1 MLRLDNRIAFI
12 SGIGSV
18 GEGWGNGRATAV
30 VMARQGATIF
40 GTDINLAAAEATVA
54 TIRGE
59 GHAASAVRCDMTDGD
74 DVKAA
79 VDACLARHGRIDIL
93 VNNVGGSAPG
103 DPVSMEEDVWHAQM
117 DLNLKSVF
125 LACKHVLPVMQAQH
139 MAAGKGGAIVNIA
152 SVAGVRDQPGRQY
165 IAYAASKAGVI
176 RMSKA
181 IAIDNARRG
190 IRCNTVVPGLMNTP
204 LVTERLARQI
214 GGNDA
219 EKLIAERNAR
229 VPIGQMGD
237 GWDVAHAV
245 LFLASD
251 EARHITATEIIVDGG
266 LTATRP

>member
-1 MLRLDNRIAFI
+1 MLRLDGKIAFI
-12 SGIGSV
+12 SGMGSV

-30 VMARQGATIF
+30 VMARQGATVF

-59 GHAASAVRCDMTDGD
+59 GYHANAVRCDMTDGED
-74 DVKAA
+74 IKAA
-79 VDACLARHGRIDIL
+79 VDTCMARHGRIDIL

-103 DPVSMEEDVWHAQM
+103 DPVSMMEEVWHAQM

-125 LACKHVLPVMQAQH
+125 LTAKHVLPFMQAQ
-139 MAAGKGGAIVNIA
+139 AKGVIVNIA

-181 IAIDNARRG
+181 IAIDNARKG

-204 LVTERLARQI
+204 LVSERLARQI

-219 EKLIAERNAR
+219 EKLIAERHAR

-251 EARHITATEIIVDGG
+251 EAKHITATEIVVDGG

>member
-1 MLRLDNRIAFI
+1 MLRLDGKIAFI

-30 VMARQGATIF
+30 VMARQGATVF

-54 TIRGE
+54 TIRAE
-59 GHAASAVRCDMTDGD
+59 GYQAHAVRCDMTDSED
-74 DVKAA
+74 TKAA
-79 VDACLARHGRIDIL
+79 VDTCMARHGRIDIL

-103 DPVSMEEDVWHAQM
+103 DPVSMMEEVWHAQM

-125 LACKHVLPVMQAQH
+125 LTAKHILPIMQAQF
-139 MAAGKGGAIVNIA
+139 AQDGAKGVIVNIA

-204 LVTERLARQI
+204 LVSERLARQI

-219 EKLIAERNAR
+219 EKLIAERHAR

-251 EARHITATEIIVDGG
+251 EARHITATEIVVDGG

>member
-1 MLRLDNRIAFI
+1 MLRLDGKIAFI
-12 SGIGSV
+12 SGMGSV

-30 VMARQGATIF
+30 VMARQGATVF
-40 GTDINLAAAEATVA
+40 GTDINIAAAEATVA
-54 TIRGE
+54 TIRAE
-59 GHAASAVRCDMTDGD
+59 GQQAHAVRCDMTDSED
-74 DVKAA
+74 IKAA
-79 VDACLARHGRIDIL
+79 VDICMGRHGRIDIL

-103 DPVSMEEDVWHAQM
+103 DPVSMMEEVWHAQM

-125 LACKHVLPVMQAQH
+125 LTAKHVLPIMQQQ
-139 MAAGKGGAIVNIA
+139 GSGVIVNIA

-181 IAIDNARRG
+181 IAIDNARKG

-204 LVTERLARQI
+204 LVSERLARQI

-251 EARHITATEIIVDGG
+251 EAKHITATEIVVDGG

>member
-1 MLRLDNRIAFI
+1 MLRLDGRIAFI

-30 VMARQGATIF
+30 LLARQGATVF

-54 TIRGE
+54 TITAE
-59 GHAASAVRCDMTDGD
+59 GHLAGAVRCDMTDGE

-79 VDACLARHGRIDIL
+79 VDNCLARHGCIDIL

-103 DPVSMEEDVWHAQM
+103 DPVSMMEEVWHAQM

-125 LACKHVLPVMQAQH
+125 LTCKYVLPVMQAQY
-139 MAAGKGGAIVNIA
+139 ATSGRGGAIVNIA

-204 LVTERLARQI
+204 LVSERLARQI

-251 EARHITATEIIVDGG
+251 EAKHITATEIIVDGG

>member
-1 MLRLDNRIAFI
+1 MLRLDGKIAFI
-12 SGIGSV
+12 SGMGSV

-30 VMARQGATIF
+30 LMARQGATVF
-40 GTDINLAAAEATVA
+40 GTDINFAAAEATVA
-54 TIRGE
+54 KIHAE
-59 GHAASAVRCDMTDGD
+59 GHHAAAVRCDATDSE

-79 VDACLARHGRIDIL
+79 VDNCLARHGRIDIL

-103 DPVSMEEDVWHAQM
+103 DPVSMLEEVWHAQM

-139 MAAGKGGAIVNIA
+139 AAAGRGGVIVNVA

-245 LFLASD
+245 LFLVSD
-251 EARHITATEIIVDGG
+251 EAKHITATEIVVDGG
-266 LTATRP
+266 LTATRA

>member
-1 MLRLDNRIAFI
+1 MLRLDGKIAFI
-12 SGIGSV
+12 SGMGSV

-30 VMARQGATIF
+30 LMARQGATVF
-40 GTDINLAAAEATVA
+40 GTDVNIAAAEATVA
-54 TIRGE
+54 TIHAE
-59 GHAASAVRCDMTDGD
+59 GNQAAAVRCDMTDST

-103 DPVSMEEDVWHAQM
+103 DPVSMLEEVWHAQM
-117 DLNLKSVF
+117 DLNLKTVF
-125 LACKHVLPVMQAQH
+125 LACKHVLPVMQSQA
-139 MAAGKGGAIVNIA
+139 KGVIVNVA

-181 IAIDNARRG
+181 VAIDNARRG

-204 LVTERLARQI
+204 LVTERLAGQI
-214 GGNDA
+214 GGNDV

-245 LFLASD
+245 LFLVSD
-251 EARHITATEIIVDGG
+251 EAKHITATEIVVDGG

>member
-1 MLRLDNRIAFI
+1 MLRLDGKIAFI

-30 VMARQGATIF
+30 VMARQGATVF

-59 GHAASAVRCDMTDGD
+59 GHQAHAVRCDMTDRED
-74 DVKAA
+74 IKAA
-79 VDACLARHGRIDIL
+79 VDICMARHGRIDIL

-103 DPVSMEEDVWHAQM
+103 DPVSMMEEVWHAQM

-125 LACKHVLPVMQAQH
+125 LTAKHVLPIMQAQ
-139 MAAGKGGAIVNIA
+139 AKGVIVNIA

-181 IAIDNARRG
+181 IAIDNARKG

-204 LVTERLARQI
+204 LVSERLARQI

-251 EARHITATEIIVDGG
+251 EAKHITATEIVVDGG

>member
-1 MLRLDNRIAFI
+1 MLRLDGKIAFI
-12 SGIGSV
+12 SGMGSV

-30 VMARQGATIF
+30 VMARQGATVF
-40 GTDINLAAAEATVA
+40 GTDVNLAAAENTVA
-54 TIRGE
+54 TIHAE
-59 GHAASAVRCDMTDGD
+59 GGLAAAVRCDMTDGE
-74 DVKAA
+74 DVQAA
-79 VDACLARHGRIDIL
+79 VAVCLARHGRIDIL

-103 DPVSMEEDVWHAQM
+103 DPVSMLEEVWQAQM
-117 DLNLKSVF
+117 DLNLKTVF
-125 LACKHVLPVMQAQH
+125 LACKYVLPVMQAQ
-139 MAAGKGGAIVNIA
+139 GRGVIVNIA

-181 IAIDNARRG
+181 VAIDNARKG

-204 LVTERLARQI
+204 LVSERLARQI

-219 EKLIAERNAR
+219 EKLIAERHAR

-251 EARHITATEIIVDGG
+251 EAKHITATEIIVDGG

>member
-1 MLRLDNRIAFI
+1 MLRLDGKIALI
-12 SGIGSV
+12 SGMGSV

-30 VMARQGATIF
+30 VMARQGATVF

-54 TIRGE
+54 TIRAE
-59 GHAASAVRCDMTDGD
+59 GHQAHAVRCDMTDSED
-74 DVKAA
+74 IKAA
-79 VDACLARHGRIDIL
+79 VDICMARHGRIDIL

-103 DPVSMEEDVWHAQM
+103 DPVSMMEEVWHAQM

-125 LACKHVLPVMQAQH
+125 LTAKHVLPIMQAQ
-139 MAAGKGGAIVNIA
+139 AKGVIVNIA

-181 IAIDNARRG
+181 IAIDNARKG

-204 LVTERLARQI
+204 LVSERLARQI

-251 EARHITATEIIVDGG
+251 EAKHITATEIVVDGG

>member
-1 MLRLDNRIAFI
+1 MLRLDGKIAFI
-12 SGIGSV
+12 SGMGSV

-30 VMARQGATIF
+30 VMARQGAVVF
-40 GTDINLAAAEATVA
+40 GTDVNLAAAEATVA

-59 GHAASAVRCDMTDGD
+59 GHQAAAVRCDMTDSD

-79 VDACLARHGRIDIL
+79 VDTCLARHGRIDIL

-103 DPVSMEEDVWHAQM
+103 DPVSMLEEVWHAQM
-117 DLNLKSVF
+117 DLNLKTVF
-125 LACKHVLPVMQAQH
+125 LACKHVLPVMQGQ
-139 MAAGKGGAIVNIA
+139 GRGVIVNVA

-251 EARHITATEIIVDGG
+251 EAKHITATEIIVDGG

>member
-1 MLRLDNRIAFI
+1 MLRLDGKIAFI
-12 SGIGSV
+12 SGMGSV

-30 VMARQGATIF
+30 VMARQGATVF
-40 GTDINLAAAEATVA
+40 GTDLNLAAAEATVA
-54 TIRGE
+54 TIRAE
-59 GHAASAVRCDMTDGD
+59 GGQAHAVRCDMTDSE

-79 VDACLARHGRIDIL
+79 VEACMARHGRIDIL

-103 DPVSMEEDVWHAQM
+103 DPVSMLEEVWHAQM

-125 LACKHVLPVMQAQH
+125 LACKHVLPIMQSQ
-139 MAAGKGGAIVNIA
+139 GKGAIVNVA

-181 IAIDNARRG
+181 IAIDNARKG

-204 LVTERLARQI
+204 LVSERLARQI

-245 LFLASD
+245 LFLASE
-251 EARHITATEIIVDGG
+251 EAKHITATEIIVDGG

>member
-1 MLRLDNRIAFI
+1 MLRLDGKIAFI
-12 SGIGSV
+12 TGIGSV

-40 GTDINLAAAEATVA
+40 GTDLNPAAAEKTVA
-54 TIRGE
+54 TIRAE
-59 GHAASAVRCDMTDGD
+59 GGQADAVTCDATDSEA
-74 DVKAA
+74 VKAA
-79 VDACLARHGRIDIL
+79 VDICMARHGRIDIL

-103 DPVSMEEDVWHAQM
+103 DPVSMMEEVWHAQM

-125 LACKHVLPVMQAQH
+125 LACKHILPIMQAQE
-139 MAAGKGGAIVNIA
+139 KGAIVNIA

-181 IAIDNARRG
+181 IAIDNARKG

-204 LVTERLARQI
+204 LVSERLARQI

-245 LFLASD
+245 LFLASE
-251 EARHITATEIIVDGG
+251 EAKHITATEIIVDGG

>member
-1 MLRLDNRIAFI
+1 MLRLDGKIVFL

-40 GTDINLAAAEATVA
+40 GTDLNPTAAEKTVA
-54 TIRGE
+54 TIRAE
-59 GHAASAVRCDMTDGD
+59 GGQAHAVRCDMTDSE

-79 VDACLARHGRIDIL
+79 VDACMARHGRIDIL

-103 DPVSMEEDVWHAQM
+103 DPVSMLEEVWHAQM

-125 LACKHVLPVMQAQH
+125 LACKHVLPIMQSQ
-139 MAAGKGGAIVNIA
+139 GKGAIVNVA

-181 IAIDNARRG
+181 IAIDNARKG

-204 LVTERLARQI
+204 LVTERLASQI

-245 LFLASD
+245 LFLASE
-251 EARHITATEIIVDGG
+251 EAKHITATEIIVDGG

>member
-1 MLRLDNRIAFI
+1 MLRLDGKIAFI
-12 SGIGSV
+12 SGMGSV
-18 GEGWGNGRATAV
+18 GAGWGNGRATAV
-30 VMARQGATIF
+30 LMARQGATVF
-40 GTDINLAAAEATVA
+40 GTDVNIAAAEATVA
-54 TIRGE
+54 TIHAE
-59 GHAASAVRCDMTDGD
+59 GNQAAAVRCDMTDSE

-79 VDACLARHGRIDIL
+79 VDACLARHGCIDIL

-103 DPVSMEEDVWHAQM
+103 DPVSMLEEVWHAQM
-117 DLNLKSVF
+117 DLNLKTVF
-125 LACKHVLPVMQAQH
+125 LACKHVLPVMQSQ
-139 MAAGKGGAIVNIA
+139 GKGVIVNVA

-181 IAIDNARRG
+181 VAIDNARRG

-204 LVTERLARQI
+204 LVSERLARQI

-251 EARHITATEIIVDGG
+251 EAKHITATEIVVDGG

>member
-1 MLRLDNRIAFI
+1 MLRLDGKIAFI
-12 SGIGSV
+12 SGMGSV

-30 VMARQGATIF
+30 LMARQGATVF
-40 GTDINLAAAEATVA
+40 GTDVNLAAAEATVA
-54 TIRGE
+54 TIHAE
-59 GHAASAVRCDMTDGD
+59 GHQAAAVRCDMTNSE

-79 VDACLARHGRIDIL
+79 VDACVARHGRIDIL

-103 DPVSMEEDVWHAQM
+103 DPVSMLEAVWHAQM
-117 DLNLKSVF
+117 DLNLKTVF
-125 LACKHVLPVMQAQH
+125 LACKHVLPVMQSQG
-139 MAAGKGGAIVNIA
+139 AGVIVNLA

-181 IAIDNARRG
+181 IAIDNARKG

-251 EARHITATEIIVDGG
+251 EAKHVTATEIVVDGG

>member
-1 MLRLDNRIAFI
+1 MLRLDGKIAFI

-30 VMARQGATIF
+30 VMARQGAKIF
-40 GTDINLAAAEATVA
+40 GTDLNIAAAEKTVA
-54 TIRGE
+54 TIRAEGGE
-59 GHAASAVRCDMTDGD
+59 ANAVRCDMTDSE

-79 VDACLARHGRIDIL
+79 VDACMARHGRIDIL

-103 DPVSMEEDVWHAQM
+103 DPVSMLEEVWHAQM

-125 LACKHVLPVMQAQH
+125 LACKHVLPIMQAQ
-139 MAAGKGGAIVNIA
+139 AKGAIVNVA

-181 IAIDNARRG
+181 IAIDNARKG

-204 LVTERLARQI
+204 LVTERLASQI

-245 LFLASD
+245 LFLASE
-251 EARHITATEIIVDGG
+251 EARHITATEIVVDGG

>member
-1 MLRLDNRIAFI
+1 MLRLDGKIAFI

-30 VMARQGATIF
+30 LFARQGATVF
-40 GTDINLAAAEATVA
+40 GTDLNIAAAEKTVA
-54 TIRGE
+54 TIRAE
-59 GHAASAVRCDMTDGD
+59 GGTANAVTCDMTDSES
-74 DVKAA
+74 VKGA
-79 VDACLARHGRIDIL
+79 VDACIARHGRIDIL

-103 DPVSMEEDVWHAQM
+103 DPVSMEEEVWHSQM

-125 LACKHVLPVMQAQH
+125 LACKHVLPIMQAQF
-139 MAAGKGGAIVNIA
+139 ARDGAKGTIVNIA

-181 IAIDNARRG
+181 IAIDNAKKG

-204 LVTERLARQI
+204 LVSERLARQI
-214 GGNDA
+214 GGNAA

-245 LFLASD
+245 LFLASE
-251 EARHITATEIIVDGG
+251 EAKHITATEIIVDGG

>member
-1 MLRLDNRIAFI
+1 MLRLDGKIAFI

-18 GEGWGNGRATAV
+18 GEGWGNGRATATL
-30 VMARQGATIF
+30 MARQGATVF
-40 GTDINLAAAEATVA
+40 GTDINIAAAEATVA
-54 TIRGE
+54 TIAAE
-59 GHAASAVRCDMTDGD
+59 GNHAAAVRCDMTDSD

-103 DPVSMEEDVWHAQM
+103 DPVAMDEEVWDSQM

-125 LACKHVLPVMQAQH
+125 LACKHVLPGMQAQG
-139 MAAGKGGAIVNIA
+139 AGVIVNIA

-181 IAIDNARRG
+181 IAIDNARKG
-190 IRCNTVVPGLMNTP
+190 IRCNTVVPGMMNTP
-204 LVTERLARQI
+204 LVTHRLARQI

-219 EKLIAERNAR
+219 AKLIADRHAR
-229 VPIGQMGD
+229 VPIGRMGD

-245 LFLASD
+245 LFLVSD
-251 EARHITATEIIVDGG
+251 EAHYITATEIVVDGG

>member
-1 MLRLDNRIAFI
+1 M
-12 SGIGSV
+12 GSV

-30 VMARQGATIF
+30 VMARQGATVF

-59 GHAASAVRCDMTDGD
+59 GHRAHAVRCDMTDSE

-79 VDACLARHGRIDIL
+79 VEACMARHGRIDIL

-125 LACKHVLPVMQAQH
+125 LTAKHVLPIMQAQ
-139 MAAGKGGAIVNIA
+139 GRGAIVNVA

-204 LVTERLARQI
+204 LVSERLARQI

-251 EARHITATEIIVDGG
+251 EAKHITATEIVVDGG

>member
-1 MLRLDNRIAFI
+1 MLRLDGKIAFI

-30 VMARQGATIF
+30 VMARQGATVF

-59 GHAASAVRCDMTDGD
+59 GHQAHAVRCDMTDSED
-74 DVKAA
+74 IKAA
-79 VDACLARHGRIDIL
+79 VDICMARHGRIDIL

-103 DPVSMEEDVWHAQM
+103 DPVSMMEEVWHAQM

-125 LACKHVLPVMQAQH
+125 LTAKHVLPIMQAQ
-139 MAAGKGGAIVNIA
+139 AKGVIVNIA

-181 IAIDNARRG
+181 IAIDNARKG

-204 LVTERLARQI
+204 LVSERLARQI

-251 EARHITATEIIVDGG
+251 EAKHITATEIVVDGG

>member
-1 MLRLDNRIAFI
+1 MLRLDGKIAFI

-30 VMARQGATIF
+30 VMARQGATVF

-54 TIRGE
+54 TIRAE
-59 GHAASAVRCDMTDGD
+59 GHQANAVRCDMTDSED
-74 DVKAA
+74 IKAA
-79 VDACLARHGRIDIL
+79 VDICMARHGRIDIL

-103 DPVSMEEDVWHAQM
+103 DPVSMMEEVWHAQM

-125 LACKHVLPVMQAQH
+125 LTAKHVLPIMQAQ
-139 MAAGKGGAIVNIA
+139 AKGVIVNIA

-181 IAIDNARRG
+181 IAIDNARKG

-204 LVTERLARQI
+204 LVSERLARQI

-251 EARHITATEIIVDGG
+251 EAKHITATEIVVDGG

>member
-1 MLRLDNRIAFI
+1 
-12 SGIGSV
+12 
-18 GEGWGNGRATAV
+18 
-30 VMARQGATIF
+30 
-40 GTDINLAAAEATVA
+40 
-54 TIRGE
+54 
-59 GHAASAVRCDMTDGD
+59 
-74 DVKAA
+74 
-79 VDACLARHGRIDIL
+79 
-93 VNNVGGSAPG
+93 
-103 DPVSMEEDVWHAQM
+103 
-117 DLNLKSVF
+117 
-125 LACKHVLPVMQAQH
+125 MQAQ
-139 MAAGKGGAIVNIA
+139 AKGAIVNVA

-204 LVTERLARQI
+204 LVTERLASQI

-245 LFLASD
+245 LFLASE
-251 EARHITATEIIVDGG
+251 EAKHITATEIIVDGG

>member
-1 MLRLDNRIAFI
+1 MLRLDGKIAFI
-12 SGIGSV
+12 TGIGSV

-40 GTDINLAAAEATVA
+40 GTDLNPAAAEQTVA
-54 TIRGE
+54 TIRAE
-59 GHAASAVRCDMTDGD
+59 GGQAHAVTCDATDSEAVKET
-74 DVKAA
+74 VAA
-79 VDACLARHGRIDIL
+79 CMARHGRIDIL

-103 DPVSMEEDVWHAQM
+103 DPVSMAEDVWHTQM

-125 LACKHVLPVMQAQH
+125 LACKHILPIMQAQE
-139 MAAGKGGAIVNIA
+139 KGAIVNIA

-204 LVTERLARQI
+204 LVSERLARQI

-251 EARHITATEIIVDGG
+251 EAKHITATEIIVDGG

>member
-1 MLRLDNRIAFI
+1 MLRLDGKIAFI

-30 VMARQGATIF
+30 VMARQGATVF

-59 GHAASAVRCDMTDGD
+59 GHQAHAVRCDMTDSED
-74 DVKAA
+74 IKAA
-79 VDACLARHGRIDIL
+79 VDACMARHGRIDIL

-103 DPVSMEEDVWHAQM
+103 DPVSMMEEVWHAQM

-125 LACKHVLPVMQAQH
+125 LTAKHVLPIMQAQ
-139 MAAGKGGAIVNIA
+139 AKGVIVNIA

-181 IAIDNARRG
+181 IAIDNARKG

-204 LVTERLARQI
+204 LVSERLARQI

-251 EARHITATEIIVDGG
+251 EAKHITATEIIVDGG

>member
-1 MLRLDNRIAFI
+1 MLRLDGKIAFI

-30 VMARQGATIF
+30 VMARQGATVF
-40 GTDINLAAAEATVA
+40 GTDLNIAAAEKTVA
-54 TIRGE
+54 TIRAE
-59 GHAASAVRCDMTDGD
+59 GGQAHAVACDMTDSESIKG
-74 DVKAA
+74 A
-79 VDACLARHGRIDIL
+79 VDACMARHGRIDIL

-103 DPVSMEEDVWHAQM
+103 DPVSMEEEVWHSQM

-125 LACKHVLPVMQAQH
+125 LACKHVLPIMQQQA
-139 MAAGKGGAIVNIA
+139 KGVIVNIA

-181 IAIDNARRG
+181 VAIDNARKG

-204 LVTERLARQI
+204 LVSERLARQI

-219 EKLIAERNAR
+219 EKLVAERNAR

-245 LFLASD
+245 LFLASE
-251 EARHITATEIIVDGG
+251 EAKHITATEIIVDGG

>member
-1 MLRLDNRIAFI
+1 MLRLDGKIAFI
-12 SGIGSV
+12 SGMGSV

-30 VMARQGATIF
+30 LMARQGAVVF
-40 GTDINLAAAEATVA
+40 GTDVNLAAAEATVA
-54 TIRGE
+54 TIHGE
-59 GHAASAVRCDMTDGD
+59 GNKAAAVRCDMTDGE
-74 DVKAA
+74 DVQAA
-79 VDACLARHGRIDIL
+79 VSACLARHGRIDIL

-103 DPVSMEEDVWHAQM
+103 DPVAMEEEVWDAQM
-117 DLNLKSVF
+117 NLNLKTVF
-125 LACKHVLPVMQAQH
+125 LACKHVLPVMQVQQ
-139 MAAGKGGAIVNIA
+139 KGVIVNIA

-181 IAIDNARRG
+181 IAIDNAKKG

-229 VPIGQMGD
+229 VPIGRMGD

-251 EARHITATEIIVDGG
+251 EAHYVTATEIVVDGG
-266 LTATRP
+266 ITATRP

>member
-1 MLRLDNRIAFI
+1 MLRLDGKIAFI

-30 VMARQGATIF
+30 VMARQGATVF
-40 GTDINLAAAEATVA
+40 GTDLNPAAAEKTVA
-54 TIRGE
+54 TIRAE
-59 GHAASAVRCDMTDGD
+59 GGQAHAVRCDMTDSE

-103 DPVSMEEDVWHAQM
+103 DPVSMLEEVWHAQM
-117 DLNLKSVF
+117 DLNLKSGF
-125 LACKHVLPVMQAQH
+125 LACKHVLPIMQSQ
-139 MAAGKGGAIVNIA
+139 GKGAIVNVA

-181 IAIDNARRG
+181 IAIDNARKG

-204 LVTERLARQI
+204 LVTERLASQI

-219 EKLIAERNAR
+219 ERLIAERNAR

-245 LFLASD
+245 LFLASE
-251 EARHITATEIIVDGG
+251 EARHITATEIVVDGG